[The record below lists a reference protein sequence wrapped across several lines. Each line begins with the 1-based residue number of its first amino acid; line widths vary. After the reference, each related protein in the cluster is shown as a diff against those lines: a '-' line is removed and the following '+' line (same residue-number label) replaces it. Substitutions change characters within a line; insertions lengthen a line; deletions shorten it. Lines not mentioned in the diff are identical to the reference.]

1 MNCRACSLV
10 LPLIFSQLACAAL
23 GAAPT
28 AGAEPSARPPQA
40 IILKLDDVTPQ
51 GARDGSPVSPRWQRL
66 VDFIEEQEIKAS
78 LGIIGF
84 ALEDD
89 NAAFFDWIK
98 QWHRKGRIEFWN
110 HGYRNRRAE
119 DKTGEFEGAFDEQK
133 AAIERTQRLAKE
145 KLGIELKVFGA
156 HWSGTN
162 QATADA
168 LDATPEITMV
178 FYEPRQAKK
187 FVFERV
193 LTLENPTFVP
203 DFDKFKQLYESRAAD
218 KPVLALQG
226 HPNAWD
232 EQRWQGFVKIIEFL
246 KGRGCRFVH
255 ATEYRAESA
264 SVDRREGNATAK

>member
-1 MNCRACSLV
+1 MNYGTSRFAMGILMGVSM
-10 LPLIFSQLACAAL
+10 AAV
-23 GAAPT
+23 AAR
-28 AGAEPSARPPQA
+28 GAEPPVAGPPGGRPAQA

-51 GARDGSPVSPRWQRL
+51 GARDGLPVSPRWQRT
-66 VDFIEEQEIKAS
+66 VDFVEQQGIKAS

-84 ALEDD
+84 GLETD
-89 NAAFFDWIK
+89 NPAFFDWIK
-98 QWHRKGRIEFWN
+98 QLHRKGRIEFWN

-119 DKTGEFEGAFDEQK
+119 DKAGEFEGDFDEQK

-162 QATADA
+162 EATARA
-168 LDATPEITMV
+168 LNAQPEITMV
-178 FYEPRQAKK
+178 FYEPRQAEK

-203 DFDKFKQLYESRAAD
+203 DFEKFKQLYESRAAD

-232 EQRWQGFVKIIEFL
+232 EERWQGFVRIIEYL
-246 KGRGCRFVH
+246 KARGCRFVNPS
-255 ATEYRAESA
+255 EYYSEVHR
-264 SVDRREGNATAK
+264 

>member
-1 MNCRACSLV
+1 MHYGKS
-10 LPLIFSQLACAAL
+10 FFAAWL
-23 GAAPT
+23 LMGVALSAAA
-28 AGAEPSARPPQA
+28 AGAKTPPGGPPAARPAQA
-40 IILKLDDVTPQ
+40 VILKLDDITPQ
-51 GARDGSPVSPRWQRL
+51 GARDGSPVSPRWQRV
-66 VDFIEEQEIKAS
+66 VDFIEQQEIKAA

-98 QWHRKGRIEFWN
+98 QLHGKGRFEFWN

-119 DKTGEFEGAFDEQK
+119 DKAGEFEGEFAEQQT
-133 AAIERTQRLAKE
+133 AIERTQRLAKE
-145 KLGIELKVFGA
+145 KLGIELKAFGA

-162 QATADA
+162 EATARA
-168 LDATPEITMV
+168 LNVRPEITMV

-203 DFDKFKQLYESRAAD
+203 DFEKFKQLYESRAAD

-232 EQRWQGFVKIIEFL
+232 EQRWQGFVRVIEYL
-246 KGRGCRFVH
+246 KARGCRFV
-255 ATEYRAESA
+255 TPSEYYAEIA
-264 SVDRREGNATAK
+264 PK